1 MFLDMNLLALPALP
15 LEPSETFELCLLRW
29 YGDKGPTLPPLVS
42 E

>member
-1 MFLDMNLLALPALP
+1 MFLDMILLALPALP
-15 LEPSETFELCLLRW
+15 LEPSEIFELCLLRW